1 MAEEDAMSAVTVAA
15 HEPSLRLSYAR
26 ARLAEI
32 DRMRQVYLA
41 SLDGVPQRDIAA
53 AVHLSQASVHRLIVR
68 ARALGMPRESVE
80 EVVLQRFV
88 GGISTV
94 QMLERLASIESWVPR
109 VVDPVDGVLPGDSQ
123 ADLEELCEDGLIS
136 EDEVNQVLDE
146 HE

>member
-1 MAEEDAMSAVTVAA
+1 MSAMTVAA

-41 SLDGVPQRDIAA
+41 SLDGVAQRDVAA
-53 AVHLSQASVHRLIVR
+53 AVHLSQASVHRVIVR
-68 ARALGMPRESVE
+68 ARALGMERESVE

-88 GGISTV
+88 GVISTA

-109 VVDPVDGVLPGDSQ
+109 VVDPIDGVLPGDSQ
-123 ADLEELCEDGLIS
+123 SDLEELCEDGLLS
-136 EDEVNQVLDE
+136 EDEVDQVLDA

>member
-1 MAEEDAMSAVTVAA
+1 MSAMTVAA
-15 HEPSLRLSYAR
+15 HEPSLRLAYAR

-53 AVHLSQASVHRLIVR
+53 AVHLSQASVHRAIVR
-68 ARALGMPRESVE
+68 ARALGMERESVE

-88 GGISTV
+88 GSISTS
-94 QMLERLASIESWVPR
+94 QMLERLASIKSWVPR
-109 VVDPVDGVLPGDSQ
+109 VVHPVDGVLPGDSH
-123 ADLEELCEDGLIS
+123 ADLDELCEDGLLS
-136 EDEVNQVLDE
+136 EDEVDQVLDA

>member
-1 MAEEDAMSAVTVAA
+1 MSAVTVAA

>member
-1 MAEEDAMSAVTVAA
+1 MSAATVAA

-32 DRMRQVYLA
+32 DRTRQVYLA
-41 SLDGVPQRDIAA
+41 SLDGVPQRNIAA
-53 AVHLSQASVHRLIVR
+53 AVHLSQASVYRMIVR
-68 ARALGMPRESVE
+68 ARALGMERESVE

-88 GGISTV
+88 GDISTA

-123 ADLEELCEDGLIS
+123 ADLDEMCEDGLIS
-136 EDEVNQVLDE
+136 EDEVDQVLGTRE
-146 HE
+146 